1 MRHVMFQRT
10 VWLAIRFS
18 IKMME
23 TRIHWDGI
31 SKWWKNT
38 NFKKILLSKTVIQK
52 HSKNKDVFRK
62 KMRYEGIYYRKMHS
76 KTLKKLFKTAGNYTE
91 IRIPG
96 GKYLGISVR
105 ILISLNKNNDVL

>member
-10 VWLAIRFS
+10 VWLTIRFS

-31 SKWWKNT
+31 FKWWKNT

-62 KMRYEGIYYRKMHS
+62 KKWDMREFITGICTVKHW
-76 KTLKKLFKTAGNYTE
+76 E
-91 IRIPG
+91 II
-96 GKYLGISVR
+96 
-105 ILISLNKNNDVL
+105 